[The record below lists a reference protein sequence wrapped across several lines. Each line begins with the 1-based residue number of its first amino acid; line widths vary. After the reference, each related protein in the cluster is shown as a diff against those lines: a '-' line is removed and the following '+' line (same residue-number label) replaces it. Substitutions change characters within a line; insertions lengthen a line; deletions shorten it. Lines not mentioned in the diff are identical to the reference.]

1 MSSTQKKNLQM
12 IFDKRVNVNTRLCGL
27 SWGVVIKYYKSEIT
41 TKAVIPSA
49 EYRKKKEKK
58 TLSDWKSASYKKDTM

>member
-1 MSSTQKKNLQM
+1 M
-12 IFDKRVNVNTRLCGL
+12 IFDKRLNVNTRLCGL

-49 EYRKKKEKK
+49 ENGKKRKKKK
-58 TLSDWKSASYKKDTM
+58 TLSDWKSASHKKDTM